1 MRDIRADLKERLS
14 QCLTE
19 ERTLEARLEML
30 REKTQGI
37 QALLKDE
44 EERFQNSV
52 VPLFPDGDTGRL
64 RKLIV
69 HVFEEQKRPLDLEEI
84 KGEIAKTDYNFG
96 EKKPGRAIHFALVG
110 MGQTGELQRLDD
122 KRWAMKETPESL
134 SRLTQ

>member
-1 MRDIRADLKERLS
+1 MRDIRSDLKERLS

-19 ERTLEARLEML
+19 ERTLEARLDAV
-30 REKTQGI
+30 REKAEGI

-44 EERFQNSV
+44 EDRYANSI

-69 HVFEEQKRPLDLEEI
+69 HVFEAQRRPLDLEEI

-110 MGQTGELQRLDD
+110 MGQTGELERLAD
-122 KRWAMKETPESL
+122 KRWAMRDTTESP